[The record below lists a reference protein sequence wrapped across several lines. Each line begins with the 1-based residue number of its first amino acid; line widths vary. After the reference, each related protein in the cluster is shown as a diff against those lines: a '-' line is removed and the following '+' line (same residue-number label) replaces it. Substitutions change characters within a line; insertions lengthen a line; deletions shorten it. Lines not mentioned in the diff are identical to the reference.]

1 MLAHDLDLDAT
12 RRRLRARRLAIMV
25 RYQVEAVFKSAA
37 DGAPTTRQ
45 DLTWVKLL
53 TDDDA
58 VRLLRIFEA
67 LRRIDLGTYGLCAG
81 CGGAIEP
88 ERLNAEPEAH
98 QCEVCSMFAN
108 VSTDTVAAH

>member
-1 MLAHDLDLDAT
+1 
-12 RRRLRARRLAIMV
+12 MV

-45 DLTWVKLL
+45 DMTWVKLL
-53 TDDDA
+53 TDEDA

-67 LRRIDLGTYGLCAG
+67 LRRIELGTYGLCAG
-81 CGGAIEP
+81 CGGTIEA

-98 QCEVCSMFAN
+98 QCEVCSMFAH
-108 VSTDTVAAH
+108 VPAEAATAH